1 MRANTPTTNRPLE
14 KWFEVAIISGI
25 QRLLSLSLDGTP
37 AAKTI
42 TLTAAT
48 WVDVLWQNRAWDAE
62 LDETRISDAF
72 RQLAIRA
79 DRWPAPRDLL
89 LSLPSRPEPLKLR
102 APAGSR
108 TAAARAIKTAK
119 SIVER

>member
-1 MRANTPTTNRPLE
+1 MTNKSTTRPLE

-48 WVDVLWQNRAWDAE
+48 WADVLWHNRQWDAT
-62 LDETRISDAF
+62 LDETRIAEAF
-72 RQLAIRA
+72 RQLAMRA
-79 DRWPAPRDLL
+79 DRWPAPKQLL
-89 LSLPSRPEPLKLR
+89 LVLPARPEPLKLN
-102 APAGSR
+102 APAGDR
-108 TAAARAIKTAK
+108 ATARQAINRAKT
-119 SIVER
+119 ILDR